1 MEKTT
6 GSAKSNVNIQ
16 LPVKVDYRV
25 LDEFLQKKLQG
36 KTLSKGKADG
46 GSSDH
51 AKIQHI
57 SLRKSGMEDFDLA
70 VHVTL
75 ELLTSFFKGKKIKV
89 VVHLALQFDAAKQ
102 EIRIDHYELD
112 GENTNWVINK
122 LVETLVNTFMYD
134 KLKQKMKV
142 DLRPFIDKQLGALN
156 RKLKD
161 RLELSEGIN
170 LSGEMNR
177 FRIEEV
183 YPGQNYLL
191 VSIDIAGNN
200 VVNIQKID
208 L

>member
-1 MEKTT
+1 MEKVT
-6 GSAKSNVNIQ
+6 GSAKNNVNIQ
-16 LPVKVDYRV
+16 LPVKVDYRI
-25 LDEFLQKKLQG
+25 LDEFLQEKLQG
-36 KTLSKGKADG
+36 KVLSKGKADG
-46 GSSDH
+46 SSSDH
-51 AKIQHI
+51 AKIRHI
-57 SLRKSGMEDFDLA
+57 SMGKSGLEDFDLA
-70 VHVTL
+70 IHVTL
-75 ELLTSFFKGKKIKV
+75 ELLTRFFKGKKIKV
-89 VVHLALQFDAAKQ
+89 VVHLALQFDAANQ

-112 GENTNWVINK
+112 GENTNWVTNK
-122 LVETLVNTFMYD
+122 LLETVVNTFMYS

-156 RKLKD
+156 EKLNE

-170 LSGEMNR
+170 LSGKMNR

-191 VSIDIAGNN
+191 ISIDIAGNN